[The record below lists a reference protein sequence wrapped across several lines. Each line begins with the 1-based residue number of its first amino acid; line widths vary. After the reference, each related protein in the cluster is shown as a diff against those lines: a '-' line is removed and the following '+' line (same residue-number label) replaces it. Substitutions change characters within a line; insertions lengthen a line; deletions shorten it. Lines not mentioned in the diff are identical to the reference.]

1 MNFLA
6 HLWLTE
12 RAGLPLAG
20 AVLGDIV
27 RGRLDGRLPPR
38 LERSIALHRRIDV
51 VTDAHPQIV
60 LARSRYGDG
69 ARRYAGIVLDVLH
82 DHALA
87 LAWPQP
93 QSEPQS
99 QSRPETLDA
108 FAARAARAI
117 ADPGAWQLAAGR
129 AAPDA
134 ARFAALLRSYR
145 DEAGIDEA
153 LVRIAARLSQPQR
166 LLDAAAGWRAQMP
179 VIHADSPTLLT
190 DLETVAVAFGLDSPA
205 G

>member
-1 MNFLA
+1 MVNFLA

-20 AVLGDIV
+20 AVLGDVV

-51 VTDAHPQIV
+51 VTDAHPQVV
-60 LARSRYGDG
+60 LARSRYDDG

-87 LAWPQP
+87 LAWHHH
-93 QSEPQS
+93 S
-99 QSRPETLDA
+99 QARPETLDA
-108 FAARAARAI
+108 FATRAAQAV

-134 ARFAALLRSYR
+134 LRFAALLRSYR

-153 LVRIAARLSQPQR
+153 FVRIASRLSQPQR
-166 LLDAAAGWRAQMP
+166 LLDAAAGWRAAMP
-179 VIHADSPTLLT
+179 AIHAGSPALLA
-190 DLETVAVAFGLDSPA
+190 DLETVAVAFGLDGPVHAA